1 MTKKPKLD
9 GSNSFIKEIKNLAS
23 DNTSGWGWLMVFA
36 GVPFLFFGMIFQYD
50 FDWAIYA
57 SYIGGALAIVGF
69 LWGAFRS

>member
-1 MTKKPKLD
+1 MNKKPKLD
-9 GSNSFIKEIKNLAS
+9 GTDGFIQEIKNMI
-23 DNTSGWGWLMVFA
+23 DDRDMWGWLMVFA
-36 GVPFLFFGMIFQYD
+36 GAPFLFFGMIFQYD